1 MDKDIVRARFAKA
14 VRSYDDNAHVQRQIA
29 GYLCHLMAEYGLG
42 LHGHGAKDSEFE
54 VLSTVLR
61 SADQELK
68 AVPTGPLRVLEV
80 GCGTGML
87 SRMFLKDFCPDRI
100 WLNDLCP
107 EVSSML
113 EDLLEPGRTEFLPGD
128 AETVAFPV
136 NLDLIMSSSALQWFA
151 DLPAFLDKCSA
162 ALREGGILAF
172 SSFGP
177 LNMSEIAALEGIS
190 IPYQTLSE
198 LTGLVS
204 GKFDIIYAEE
214 SEAVLSFASPEEVL
228 RHMKLT
234 GVTGLRKEPWT
245 RSRLESFCS
254 RYSDLFS
261 DPDGTV
267 RLTYHPLYVIARKK

>member
-14 VRSYDDNAHVQRQIA
+14 VRSYDDNALVQRQIA
-29 GYLCHLMAEYGLG
+29 GRLCHLTAEYGFG
-42 LHGHGAKDSEFE
+42 MHGRGTAGPE
-54 VLSTVLR
+54 R
-61 SADQELK
+61 SALS
-68 AVPTGPLRVLEV
+68 GPSRVLEI

-87 SRMFLKDFCPDRI
+87 TRMFLRVFRPDRM

-107 EVSSML
+107 EVWPML

-128 AETVAFPV
+128 AEAVAFPDS
-136 NLDLIMSSSALQWFA
+136 LDLVMSSSAVQWFA
-151 DLPAFLDKCSA
+151 DLPAFLDKCSSS
-162 ALREGGILAF
+162 LREGGILAF

-177 LNMSEIAALEGIS
+177 ANMNEIAALEGITM
-190 IPYQTLSE
+190 PYHTLSE

-204 GKFDIIYAEE
+204 GKFDILHAEE
-214 SEAVLSFASPEEVL
+214 STAVLSFISPAEVL

-234 GVTGLRKEPWT
+234 GVTGIRKVTWT

-254 RYSDLFS
+254 RYSDRFS

-267 RLTYHPLYVIARKK
+267 RLTYHPLYMIARKK